1 MAPQDNWKRARPGD
15 LFWDEQAAGLNA
27 AHVAPL
33 NELIVRLGQTRGG
46 VRLPLAAPWHGGI
59 HAPALIVLNDA
70 GEPRDETTFLCI
82 RNPDRAADRQRHLMT
97 EFGIDP
103 ADFCHWNGY
112 PWPRNDPKRDL
123 TPEQSVEGGR
133 ALLEVMGLMTDLKM
147 LLLLGKK
154 AQEAADAVLPQIQS
168 AFPGLSLV
176 RSLHPLGAKRTVD
189 REEQKRVW
197 AGIADR
203 LREGKAGGLT
213 VPEPAGS
220 ARTTQ

>member
-1 MAPQDNWKRARPGD
+1 MALADNWKRAQSGD
-15 LFWDEQAAGLNA
+15 PFWDEQSAGLHA

-33 NELIVRLGQTRGG
+33 NELIVRLGDAKGG

-70 GEPRDETTFLCI
+70 GEPRDETTFMCI

-97 EFGIDP
+97 EFGIHP
-103 ADFCHWNGY
+103 TDFCQWNGY
-112 PWPRNDPKRDL
+112 PWPRSDPKRDL
-123 TPEQSVEGGR
+123 TPEQSAEGGR
-133 ALLEVMGLMTDLKM
+133 ALLEVMGLMTDLEM

-154 AQEAADAVLPQIQS
+154 AQDAADAVLPQIHS
-168 AFPGLSLV
+168 TFPELHIV

-189 REEQKRVW
+189 RQEQKRVW
-197 AGIADR
+197 AGIAGR
-203 LREGKAGGLT
+203 LRAGRAGGLAL
-213 VPEPAGS
+213 PESAGS

>member
-1 MAPQDNWKRARPGD
+1 MAPADKWKRAQPGD
-15 LFWDEQAAGLNA
+15 PFWEEQRAGLRT

-33 NELIVRLGQTRGG
+33 NELIRRHGDDKDG

-70 GEPRDETTFLCI
+70 GEPRDETTFMCI

-97 EFGIDP
+97 EFNIDP

-112 PWPRNDPKRDL
+112 PWPRSDPKRDM
-123 TPEQSVEGGR
+123 TPEQSIEGGR
-133 ALLEVMGLMTDLKM
+133 ALLEVMELMTDLKM
-147 LLLLGKK
+147 LLLLGRK
-154 AQEAADAVLPQIQS
+154 AQDAADAVLPEIRS
-168 AFPGLSLV
+168 AFPDLHIV

-197 AGIADR
+197 AGIAGR
-203 LREGKAGGLT
+203 LREAK
-213 VPEPAGS
+213 PGS
-220 ARTTQ
+220 